1 MVRGRNVRSP
11 SKNEPVIAVN
21 SFVYVCASLASTV
34 RRCQTTSFGVP
45 FTVYRQHTFLS
56 HDSVSRTSREQITR
70 TNTVLL
76 PVALSHSSCA

>member
-1 MVRGRNVRSP
+1 MVRGRNVEDHRKIVLSR
-11 SKNEPVIAVN
+11 VTI

-56 HDSVSRTSREQITR
+56 HDSVSRTSREQIAR
-70 TNTVLL
+70 KNTVLL